1 MPEPEPFDQFV
12 MTVARESWALFKR
25 EALLFV
31 LAAALL
37 ALVSVLSL
45 GLLAGPVTIGFIE
58 MVRRGR
64 RGEPLAMSMLFD
76 RFDTFVPSLVA
87 LVLIAIS
94 ASIGMALLV
103 VPGLLV
109 LLFVTYTFHVIA
121 YEASTGITAMQR
133 SFDLVKGYFLHTLAL
148 LLAISVAHAIGG
160 AVVFGVL
167 ITAPLSLI
175 ALTLGFERLL
185 AMSTPPAI
193 TG

>member
-1 MPEPEPFDQFV
+1 MAEPEPFDQFV
-12 MTVARESWALFKR
+12 INVVRESWEVFKR
-25 EALLFV
+25 DALLFV

-37 ALVSVLSL
+37 GLVSVLTL

-58 MVRRGR
+58 MVRRSR

-94 ASIGMALLV
+94 VTIGMALLV

-109 LLFVTYTFHVIA
+109 LLFVPYTLHVIA
-121 YEASTGITAMQR
+121 YESSTGITALQR

-148 LLAISVAHAIGG
+148 LLVISAAHAVGG

-185 AMSTPPAI
+185 AMSTPPAVAA
-193 TG
+193 